1 MPENPDIPLQ
11 SPKLLP
17 RILAGFL
24 VVTALVVGT
33 GFYMAKRSGS
43 APRATGGVIPT
54 PGGDTPIVAGAR
66 PAPGQVGGVPLFEGW
81 PKDQPD
87 LVFVVTGQTYGYLKP
102 CGCSQFQL
110 GGLERRANFMN
121 QMREKGWRVVGL
133 DLGDVM
139 PTKEYKGLYEQTL
152 KKYETSMKAMKEM
165 GYAAVGIGQ
174 TDLESQLFQ
183 LLGRYTINNPGKPP
197 IVLAGN
203 LIGVQRDGMGV
214 PVQKTPR
221 AKHFDVQAD
230 RPMVENADVV
240 ADPKLSFG
248 VAGVIAKSVREPLEK
263 AVPEFGYED
272 TAATLN
278 EALAT
283 MAKNPAKPELKVL
296 LFQGSLDE
304 AKEVAKD
311 FPQWQLIA
319 CLSESPEPPMLPT
332 LVNDKKTMIVQVG
345 HKGRYV
351 GVVGVFRTEKGFEMK
366 YQLVPMGEEY
376 NTPEKPEAEA
386 VQKILPLLEK
396 YAETVK
402 KDNFLEQAKKM
413 QHPVQVKFPQGN
425 LAYVGSEVCAKC
437 HAAEHKKWSESK
449 HSHAYEAL
457 SKIAKRPMNR
467 QYDPECIKCHVV
479 GYEYETGFKNERET
493 AHLMHNG
500 CENCHGP
507 GSAHSDKPKNADYIA
522 AMFPWRLA
530 PDDKLPPKE
539 FMEKLAKMD
548 PLERG
553 KIEIPAKQQRL
564 INAVE
569 AMCRKCHDSEN
580 DPKFDFFLYFPQIHH
595 SGLKAQGLPPG
606 LK

>member
-1 MPENPDIPLQ
+1 MTENPDIQPP
-11 SPKLLP
+11 SAKPLP
-17 RILAGFL
+17 RILAGL
-24 VVTALVVGT
+24 LILTVLVVGT
-33 GFYMAKRSGS
+33 GFYMSKRS
-43 APRATGGVIPT
+43 APAAKPTGGVVPS
-54 PGGDTPIVAGAR
+54 PGGEAPVVAGGK
-66 PAPGQVGGVPLFEGW
+66 PAPGTVGGVPLFEGW

-87 LVFVVTGQTYGYLKP
+87 LVLVVTGQTYGYLKP

-121 QMREKGWRVVGL
+121 QLRDKGWRVVGL

-139 PTKEYKGLYEQTL
+139 PDKEHAGLYKQSL
-152 KKYETSMKAMKEM
+152 HKYATTMKALKEM
-165 GYAAVGIGQ
+165 GYAAVGLGQ
-174 TDLESQLFQ
+174 TDIESQLFN
-183 LLGRYTINNPGKPP
+183 LLGEYTINNPGKAP

-203 LIGVQRDGMGV
+203 IMGVQRAGGKII
-214 PVQKTPR
+214 QTTPR
-221 AKHFDVQAD
+221 EKHFDVMAE
-230 RPMVENADVV
+230 RPMVENVEVV
-240 ADPKLSFG
+240 ADPKLPLG
-248 VAGVIAKSVREPLEK
+248 IAGLIGKSVRDPLE
-263 AVPEFGYED
+263 ASVPEFGYEGGE
-272 TAATLN
+272 ATIQA
-278 EALAT
+278 ALAA
-283 MAKNPAKPELKVL
+283 MAKNKANPELKAL
-296 LFQGSLDE
+296 LYQGSLDE
-304 AKEVAKD
+304 AKAIAKD
-311 FPQWQLIA
+311 FPQWQLIV
-319 CLSESPEPPMLPT
+319 CLSEGAEPPMLPT

-351 GVVGVFRTEKGFEMK
+351 GVVGVFKTDKGFEMK

-396 YAETVK
+396 YAADVK
-402 KDNFLEQAKKM
+402 KDNFLEQAKKL
-413 QHPVQVKFPQGN
+413 QHPAQVKLPQAN
-425 LAYVGSEVCAKC
+425 LKYVGSDKCKAC

-457 SKIAKRPMNR
+457 EKIAKRPSLR

-479 GYEYETGFKNERET
+479 GYEYETGFVNEKST

-507 GSAHSDKPKNADYIA
+507 GSAHSEKPKNADYIA
-522 AMFPWRLA
+522 AMFPWRLGE
-530 PDDKLPPKE
+530 DDKLPPKE
-539 FMEKLAKMD
+539 FFEKIGKMD

-553 KIEIPAKQQRL
+553 KVEIPARQQRL

-580 DPKFDFFLYFPQIHH
+580 DPKFDFYLYFPQIHH